1 MKKVLV
7 SAFAAVASA
16 AAFAGMGN
24 VVISFST
31 PGPDKYSDGTVVED
45 GEKYA
50 LVWTPDGAEFAGIN
64 ANGTPAGSSKIV
76 TAVPVAAGGCCP
88 RVEFQVEEDFVNSNF
103 KGGTWSVVMLDTRVF
118 AFDADGKVVIQ
129 DGKRKVESVG
139 RSGNQVIGYGV
150 VGAPVISKGGG
161 DVGSAGGVAASSDA
175 AAADTPAPKVERIY
189 FDEFDNVCVEI
200 SSAKPAFKY
209 TLMSGDNPAS
219 VTEKLDADSG
229 YGTKTETLTLVKPKK
244 AGGEFFK
251 VNCKY
256 E

>member
-16 AAFAGMGN
+16 AAFAGMNN

-31 PGPDKYSDGTVVED
+31 PGVDRYSDGTTVEN

-50 LVWTPDGAEFAGIN
+50 LVWTPAGEDFAGIN
-64 ANGTPAGSSKIV
+64 ANGTPAGNSKLV

-88 RVEFQVEEDFVNSNF
+88 RVEFQVDEDFVESNF

-139 RSGNQVIGYGV
+139 RAGSQVIGYGV
-150 VGAPVISKGGG
+150 VGAPQISKGGE
-161 DVGSAGGVAASSDA
+161 VGSAGGVAASSDTA
-175 AAADTPAPKVERIY
+175 ASDAPAPKVERIY
-189 FDEFDNVCVEI
+189 FDEYDNVCVEV

-209 TLMSGDNPAS
+209 ALMSGDNPAS
-219 VTEKLDADSG
+219 IAEKPGADSG
-229 YGTKTETLTLVKPKK
+229 YGTRSETLTLVTPKK

>member
-7 SAFAAVASA
+7 SAFAAVTSA
-16 AAFAGMGN
+16 AAFAGMDN

-31 PGPDKYSDGTVVED
+31 PGPDRYSDGTTVEN

-50 LVWTPDGAEFAGIN
+50 LVWTPSGEEFAGIN
-64 ANGTPAGSSKIV
+64 ANGTPAGSSKLV

-88 RVEFQVEEDFVNSNF
+88 RVEFQVDEDFVESNF

-118 AFDADGKVVIQ
+118 AFDGDGKVVIQ

-139 RSGNQVIGYGV
+139 RAGNQVIGYGV
-150 VGAPVISKGGG
+150 VGAPQISKGGE
-161 DVGSAGGVAASSDA
+161 VGSAGGVAASSDA
-175 AAADTPAPKVERIY
+175 AASDTPAPKVERIY

-209 TLMSGDNPAS
+209 ALMSGDNPAS
-219 VTEKLDADSG
+219 IAEKPGADSG
-229 YGTKTETLTLVKPKK
+229 YGTRSEMLTLVTPKK